1 MQIKRNDTVLSIVV
15 SGSIATVIQMV
26 ISWASLLLGFI
37 EQNPSIFH
45 ARLLTNRFN
54 VGFVEVVLGT
64 FGNFIAGIA
73 FASIIIILLKL
84 TGSDYNILKGALV
97 GIINAMFQF
106 YVLTRLFHNPTLLI
120 PDIPTIVHV
129 YVVYA
134 LWGSLVAYI
143 SVKYFGIRT
152 HE

>member
-1 MQIKRNDTVLSIVV
+1 MQIKRNDTILSIVI

-26 ISWASLLLGFI
+26 ISWSLLLLGFI

-54 VGFVEVVLGT
+54 VGFAEIILGT
-64 FGNFIAGIA
+64 FGNLIAGIA
-73 FASIIIILLKL
+73 FASIIIIVLKI
-84 TGSDYNILKGALV
+84 TGSDYNIFKGALL
-97 GIINAMFQF
+97 GIINAMLQF

-120 PDIPTIVHV
+120 PDIPTIIHV

-134 LWGSLVAYI
+134 LWGSLVAFI
-143 SVKYFGIRT
+143 SVKYFGIRAP
-152 HE
+152 E